1 MLLQNQISEIIDS
14 QNITFN
20 KKEIGILRHDLT
32 NIPINESFATIITGI
47 RRCGKSTLLLQLKQQ
62 KYKDAIFFN
71 FEDIRLSNFEV
82 SDFNRLQLEIEKRN
96 INVLF
101 FDEIQLID
109 KWEIYINQILRE
121 GYTVFITGSN
131 ASMLSKELGTNL
143 TGRHLSMEL
152 FPFSYLEFIEFKKLN
167 NDQYALEKYLKIGGF
182 PEFVKSENSMIL
194 NNLLDDIIVRDIA
207 VRHSLK
213 DINSL
218 KQLTVYLIT
227 NVGKP
232 ISANK
237 ITGLFGIKSA
247 STIIDYFTYL
257 KNSYL
262 FDFLPQFG
270 YSIKAQARNPKK
282 VYAVDS
288 GLISEISASFSMDIG
303 RKFEN
308 IIYMHCRRTNF
319 NIFFYKNKG
328 ECDFV
333 LFKKTIAIMAIQV
346 CYIISDNNFEREV
359 SGLLE
364 AMKEFKLNEGIII
377 SFNQKDEFVKE
388 GKTIKIIPAH
398 KFLIENSCSLTSV

>member
-1 MLLQNQISEIIDS
+1 MILQNQIAEIIDS
-14 QNITFN
+14 QNNSFN
-20 KKEIGILRHDLT
+20 KKEVGLLRHDLA
-32 NIPINESFATIITGI
+32 NIPINETFATIITGV
-47 RRCGKSTLLLQLKQQ
+47 RRGGKSTLLLQLKQK
-62 KYKDAIFFN
+62 KYKDAIFIN

-82 SDFNRLQLEIEKRN
+82 SDFSRLQLEIEKRN

-121 GYTVFITGSN
+121 GYIVFITGSN

-152 FPFSYLEFIEFKKLN
+152 FPFSYQEFIEFEKLK
-167 NDQYALEKYLKIGGF
+167 NDQFSLEKYLKIGGF
-182 PEFVKSENSMIL
+182 PEFVKSKNSLIL
-194 NNLLDDIIVRDIA
+194 NNLLDDIIVRDIG
-207 VRHSLK
+207 VRNAIR

-218 KQLTVYLIT
+218 KQLTVYLIS

-237 ITGLFGIKSA
+237 ITGLFGIKST
-247 STIIDYFTYL
+247 STIIDYFSYL
-257 KNSYL
+257 KDSYL
-262 FDFLPQFG
+262 FDFLPQFS

-308 IIYMHCRRTNF
+308 TIYMHFRRTNYS
-319 NIFFYKNKG
+319 IFYYKKKG

-333 LFKKTIAIMAIQV
+333 LFDKTIPVMAVQA
-346 CYIISDNNFEREV
+346 CYTLNDNNLDREIN
-359 SGLLE
+359 GLVE
-364 AMKEFKLNEGIII
+364 AMDEFKLTDGIII
-377 SFNQKDEFVKE
+377 SFNQKDKLLKE

-398 KFLIENSCSLTSV
+398 EFLGKPYED